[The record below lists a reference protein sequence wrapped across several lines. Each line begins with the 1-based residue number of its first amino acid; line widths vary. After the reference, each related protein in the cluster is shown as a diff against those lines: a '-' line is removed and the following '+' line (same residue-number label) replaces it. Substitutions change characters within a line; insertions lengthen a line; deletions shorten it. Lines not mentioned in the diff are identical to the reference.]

1 MFISRVSMSVLVSDW
16 ITSRKDFWR
25 RTDFINFLLLWS
37 LFLLLFLSKS
47 RVFWPPGK
55 PVSDLSYLFEK
66 MDNFC

>member
-37 LFLLLFLSKS
+37 LFFLFFTGNG
-47 RVFWPPGK
+47 RIFWPLGK
-55 PVSDLSYLFEK
+55 PISDIPYLFER
-66 MDNFC
+66 MVNLC